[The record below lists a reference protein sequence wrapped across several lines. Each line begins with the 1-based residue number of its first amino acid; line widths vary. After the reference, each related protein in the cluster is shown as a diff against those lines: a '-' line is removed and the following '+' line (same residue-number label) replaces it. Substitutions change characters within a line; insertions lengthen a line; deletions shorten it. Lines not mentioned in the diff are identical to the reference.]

1 MLVGTGQHPDP
12 KLLPKDLTM
21 PGPKSAPYGGKTARD
36 HKSGKWARRLANR
49 HADPIRERG
58 GKQFGK

>member
-1 MLVGTGQHPDP
+1 
-12 KLLPKDLTM
+12 M
-21 PGPKSAPYGGKTARD
+21 PGPKSNPHDANGRPVGKTALD
-36 HKSGKWARRLANR
+36 HKSGKWARRLSNR